1 MSQDTDDF
9 YAALAGRPVPEG
21 GGSADTRLGA
31 EIRRLMLEA
40 EDAES
45 IRLAN
50 EAATSLS
57 AEDQAL
63 VAASLQRLR
72 ASGLLA
78 EVGDPG
84 PTQQAEPDVR
94 RSPPATETKDT
105 GGLRALRDGL
115 TSLLFGSAW
124 QKGLSFAAV
133 AVLGI
138 AVALQFGPGS
148 HDDGSDVMRGAGA
161 LELRVADPQAVQADL
176 VRKLEQ
182 AGAQVVAVQIAER
195 AWSLRVTVPDQEKAA
210 TVDAVLK
217 DAGLRPAPG
226 LEFAVTVTHSR

>member
-1 MSQDTDDF
+1 MSRDTDDF

-21 GGSADTRLGA
+21 RGSADARLGA

-45 IRLAN
+45 VRIAKTV
-50 EAATSLS
+50 AQGIP

-78 EVGDPG
+78 DDADPA
-84 PTQQAEPDVR
+84 PAQQADRDAR
-94 RSPPATETKDT
+94 RSAPAAAAQDG
-105 GGLRALRDGL
+105 GGLRTWLAGMS
-115 TSLLFGSAW
+115 SLLFGSAW
-124 QKGLSFAAV
+124 QKGLAFAAV
-133 AVLGI
+133 AALGI
-138 AVALQFGPGS
+138 AVVLQLGPGR

-161 LELRVADPQAVQADL
+161 LELRVADPQAAQADL

-182 AGAQVVAVQIAER
+182 AGAQVTAVQIGER
-195 AWSLRVTVPDQEKAA
+195 VWSLQVSVPEQENAA
-210 TVDAVLK
+210 RVDAALK

-226 LEFAVTVTHSR
+226 LQFTVTVADLR